1 MEKLKQKVSGNFK
14 GREIPDILTA
24 KFENDAGI
32 IGASML
38 QNN

>member
-1 MEKLKQKVSGNFK
+1 MDKLKQKITENFK
-14 GREIPDILTA
+14 TREIPEILTA

-38 QNN
+38 QSK